1 MAKVPKISS
10 LLLRRSYKAAAESV
24 RGQKAAV
31 TTLRTTTTTRT
42 TESGGRTVNNSA
54 AKYDGEHKQAF
65 WMKDSKTGN
74 WIPETH
80 FGEVDAAEQR
90 EKLLHNPNKK
100 NKL

>member
-24 RGQKAAV
+24 RGLKAAA
-31 TTLRTTTTTRT
+31 TTLRTTTT

-54 AKYDGEHKQAF
+54 ARYDGEHKQAF

-100 NKL
+100 KKL

>member
-24 RGQKAAV
+24 RGLKGAA
-31 TTLRTTTTTRT
+31 TTLRTTTT

-54 AKYDGEHKQAF
+54 ARYDGEHKQAF

-90 EKLLHNPNKK
+90 EQLLHNPNKK

>member
-24 RGQKAAV
+24 TGQKAAA
-31 TTLRTTTTTRT
+31 TTLRTT

-65 WMKDSKTGN
+65 WMQDPKTGN

-90 EKLLHNPNKK
+90 EKLLRNPNNK